1 MVEIKFKDYTV
12 ITDEDGSIHD
22 VLFKEDSRPMLM
34 LGSGRFIHH
43 MLAEIVRLRKI
54 EDEAT
59 TLAKIPLAKLSGLV
73 DDAARAH
80 ELHDEIVRLRGLLD
94 AAQPAIAQSDCIWAR
109 NGNAACPA
117 KVKGGA

>member
-22 VLFKEDSRPMLM
+22 VLFKEDSKPMLM

-43 MLAEIVRLRKI
+43 MLA
-54 EDEAT
+54 
-59 TLAKIPLAKLSGLV
+59 
-73 DDAARAH
+73 
-80 ELHDEIVRLRGLLD
+80 EIVRLRGLLD

-109 NGNAACPA
+109 NGNAVCPA